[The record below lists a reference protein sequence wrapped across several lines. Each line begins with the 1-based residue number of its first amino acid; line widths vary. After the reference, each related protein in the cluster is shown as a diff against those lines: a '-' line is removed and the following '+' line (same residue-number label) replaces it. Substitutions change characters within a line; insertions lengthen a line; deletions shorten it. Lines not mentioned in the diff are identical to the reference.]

1 MITHPRPQIRNQAS
15 TGIANEAQQ
24 LDTYESEP
32 KPKRAR
38 VKYVAPSRDG
48 GRPHVAEAPW
58 ARVDARLGIGEGR
71 GRGFSR
77 VVEMSGDDKAEEEEG
92 ETEDVE
98 GVERRDTKEEEERR
112 QVAARGLLL
121 MSAAGVGWRGLV

>member
-1 MITHPRPQIRNQAS
+1 MD
-15 TGIANEAQQ
+15 E
-24 LDTYESEP
+24 YEP

-38 VKYVAPSRDG
+38 VKYVAPSRNG
-48 GRPHVAEAPW
+48 NRPHVAEAPW
-58 ARVDARLGIGEGR
+58 AVAGFGTAPGIVEGPR
-71 GRGFSR
+71 RGF
-77 VVEMSGDDKAEEEEG
+77 VLAEKESGDDEAEEEG

-98 GVERRDTKEEEERR
+98 DVEDAERRDTKEEEERR